1 MRLLLLAAVAAIG
14 VSACTRIDEGE
25 TAASAEGCTAVA
37 AIEWQGFNVEASTR
51 GPDCARAGVTLVFR
65 ASGSGE
71 IARMETHRAMDLMTL
86 ASVEDAAA
94 METALAEWIDQT
106 NPEYATSANLP
117 EWAANAEAPMSGEFP
132 FFPAEGTTR
141 EAYDVIRARAAPLF
155 CYVQGMESINCL
167 ALVDGDLDS
176 VGVQTFPG

>member
-1 MRLLLLAAVAAIG
+1 MKALILAAVAVIC
-14 VSACTRIDEGE
+14 VSACTRIDEDE
-25 TAASAEGCTAVA
+25 PAASAEGCIAVA
-37 AIEWQGFNVEASTR
+37 ATEWQGFNVEASTR
-51 GPDCARAGVTLVFR
+51 GPDCARAAVTLVFR

-71 IARMETHRAMDLMTL
+71 IVRMETHRAMDVMTL
-86 ASVEDAAA
+86 ASVADAPA
-94 METALAEWIDQT
+94 METALAEWIDQSD
-106 NPEYATSANLP
+106 PQFATSANLP
-117 EWAANAEAPMSGEFP
+117 EWPANAEAPMSGEFP

>member
-1 MRLLLLAAVAAIG
+1 MKALMMAAAAALCISACTRFGEGESASSAAGCAAVAA
-14 VSACTRIDEGE
+14 T
-25 TAASAEGCTAVA
+25 
-37 AIEWQGFNVEASTR
+37 EWQGFNVEASTR
-51 GPDCARAGVTLVFR
+51 GPDCARAAVMLVFR

-86 ASVEDAAA
+86 ASVDDAAA
-94 METALAEWIDQT
+94 METALGEWIDQSS
-106 NPEYATSANLP
+106 PDFATTADLP
-117 EWAANAEAPMSGEFP
+117 EWPANAEAPVSGEFP
-132 FFPAEGTTR
+132 FYPAEGTTR